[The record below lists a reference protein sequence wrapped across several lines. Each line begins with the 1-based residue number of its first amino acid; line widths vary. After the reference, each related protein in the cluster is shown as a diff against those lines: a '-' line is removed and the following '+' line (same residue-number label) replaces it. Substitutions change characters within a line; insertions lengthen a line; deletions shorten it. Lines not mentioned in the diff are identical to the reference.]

1 MRLYV
6 TTIGYFSKKA
16 SMTCYFLFFV
26 TPVKTSYTE
35 FLLAFKHVN
44 FHSKKRVH
52 WRFPRDYCCVFATGK
67 RFDLRFVSFRIPVF
81 FWVRHGKALFF
92 GCVFDFV
99 WQEKRAKKKNSSS
112 FSLHVSC
119 GSPTVA
125 WWALKLQEKMPPP
138 RLGVWGF
145 GDSMNI

>member
-16 SMTCYFLFFV
+16 WLATFYFLSPRLKLHIRSFCLRLNMWIF
-26 TPVKTSYTE
+26 TPRKESTGDFQGTIVVCLQQGNDSTWDSC
-35 FLLAFKHVN
+35 
-44 FHSKKRVH
+44 
-52 WRFPRDYCCVFATGK
+52 RFGFPF
-67 RFDLRFVSFRIPVF
+67 F

-99 WQEKRAKKKNSSS
+99 WQEKRAKKNSSS
-112 FSLHVSC
+112 FSLYVSC

>member
-16 SMTCYFLFFV
+16 WLATFYFLSPRLKLHIRSFCLRLNMWIFAPRKESTGDFQGTIVACLQQGNDSTWDSCRFGFPFFFG
-26 TPVKTSYTE
+26 S
-35 FLLAFKHVN
+35 
-44 FHSKKRVH
+44 
-52 WRFPRDYCCVFATGK
+52 DTGK
-67 RFDLRFVSFRIPVF
+67 PCFLGVCLTLYD
-81 FWVRHGKALFF
+81 KKKE
-92 GCVFDFV
+92 
-99 WQEKRAKKKNSSS
+99 QKKNSSS